1 MENKFFKIFKYGEE
15 VLKLKAEEIKNIDE
29 KIKKLTK
36 KMSETLHNVPG
47 GIGLAAPQIGES
59 IQLAVIDL
67 SMGENE
73 NEQMVLINPEIVES
87 DGNETEEEGCLS
99 LPGFLLPIAR
109 KPKILL
115 RSVNLDGKEIEQEF
129 EGFKARV
136 IQHEIDHLEGVLIVD
151 RVSSLKRQLV
161 KREIKKLKKNGEW

>member
-1 MENKFFKIFKYGEE
+1 M
-15 VLKLKAEEIKNIDE
+15 
-29 KIKKLTK
+29 
-36 KMSETLHNVPG
+36 
-47 GIGLAAPQIGES
+47 
-59 IQLAVIDL
+59 
-67 SMGENE
+67 
-73 NEQMVLINPEIVES
+73 
-87 DGNETEEEGCLS
+87 
-99 LPGFLLPIAR
+99 PGFLLPIAR